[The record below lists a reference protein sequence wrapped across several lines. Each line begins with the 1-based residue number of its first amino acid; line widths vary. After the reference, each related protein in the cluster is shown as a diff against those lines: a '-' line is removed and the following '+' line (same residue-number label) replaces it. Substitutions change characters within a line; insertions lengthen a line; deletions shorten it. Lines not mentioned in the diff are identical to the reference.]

1 MFKLQIGGTLIVC
14 GDWRYGV
21 ELKKPLSGLEL
32 EKKPLSG
39 LGIVYDVLNDL
50 IGPTLC
56 VHSFLHVI
64 FHEGRTSSPCED

>member
-1 MFKLQIGGTLIVC
+1 MFKFQIGGTLIVC

-21 ELKKPLSGLEL
+21 ELRKKPLSD
-32 EKKPLSG
+32 P
-39 LGIVYDVLNDL
+39 GIVYDVLNDL

-64 FHEGRTSSPCED
+64 FHEGRTSLPCED